1 MENLISKEKVLQL
14 AFADGEYISPEAIA
28 DYDIAA
34 ATDRYIMPIVG
45 TELMEA
51 MQAGRYTSLVDEYVA
66 PALAMSVRTMIQA
79 ALNVR
84 TGQCGLS
91 IASSYR
97 SDTSTKSAIVALNIS
112 LAKRRKTLLRR
123 LSNHLKNNA
132 SLYPEYSVQGDA
144 LQKCSLDGGLVQV
157 Y

>member
-1 MENLISKEKVLQL
+1 MENLISKEQVLQL
-14 AFADGEYISPEAIA
+14 AFGDGEYISPEVLT
-28 DYDIAA
+28 DFDIAA
-34 ATDRYIMPIVG
+34 AEERYIRPIVG
-45 TELMEA
+45 RKLMEA
-51 MQAGRYTSLVDEYVA
+51 IFAGDYTELLDDYIA
-66 PALAMSVRTMIQA
+66 PALAMAVRTMVQS

-112 LAKRRKTLLRR
+112 LTKRRRTLLKR
-123 LSNHLKNNA
+123 LSNYLKTTA
-132 SLYPEYSVQGDA
+132 SLYPEYDEQSDA
-144 LQKCSLDGGLVQV
+144 LQKCSLDGGFVQV